1 MAAALSGSS
10 GHRLLS
16 PKVLLLST
24 AVLSAAVLLKLCI
37 PLVLQFAV
45 AELPGLWTALASWL
59 TPPYLYVVINGIII
73 TIAAS
78 SRFHHK
84 IDGHQEVVQDTA
96 VAAPVKVA
104 SDEYDSIVMRN
115 QAVLGFD
122 DARNGAAKGLE
133 ENELGF
139 EEVSRSDD
147 VVDDDFVISRSDWTP
162 SRSDVRDDEVS
173 GDRCLTSVEKPLVS
187 SRFGHRKTVKASPE
201 GGKALG
207 VAKPKRYD
215 TLETTWKTITDGRPI
230 PLARHLKKSD
240 TWETHGRHGPH
251 DHHNSPG
258 DQQNNISK
266 VKKSETFKERGTTTS
281 SASPSPGS
289 GKVRREPSLS
299 QDDLNRRVEAFIK
312 KFNEEMRLQR
322 QESLNQ
328 YWEMVNRGAH

>member
-1 MAAALSGSS
+1 MAAALTGSS

-45 AELPGLWTALASWL
+45 AELPGLWTALALWL

-96 VAAPVKVA
+96 VAAPVKVVA
-104 SDEYDSIVMRN
+104 DEYDSIVMRN

-122 DARNGAAKGLE
+122 DARNGSAKGLE

-162 SRSDVRDDEVS
+162 SRSGARDDEVS
-173 GDRCLTSVEKPLVS
+173 GDRC
-187 SRFGHRKTVKASPE
+187 
-201 GGKALG
+201 GKALG

-266 VKKSETFKERGTTTS
+266 VKKSETFKERGTATS